1 MWTKAGQAYDHG
13 TALAC
18 DLKIKPSADET
29 ARVRLRAGRE
39 QQLVLVVWPGWEGE
53 QQGDCAG

>member
-18 DLKIKPSADET
+18 DLKIKPSYDET
-29 ARVRLRAGRE
+29 MRV
-39 QQLVLVVWPGWEGE
+39 GE
-53 QQGDCAG
+53 MQGDVEGLVWKGD